1 MEFEV
6 DPTKAARNL
15 KKHNV
20 SFEEAASVFGD
31 PIAYVFADPDHS
43 ISEDRWLMFGASQI
57 GRLLAVI
64 YTHRGHKYRIIS
76 ARLATKRERK
86 IYEEG

>member
-1 MEFEV
+1 MKFDN
-6 DPTKAARNL
+6 DPAKAAHNL

-31 PIAYVFADPDHS
+31 PMSYTFADPDHS
-43 ISEDRWLMFGASQI
+43 IGEERWLMFGLSQMN
-57 GRLLAVI
+57 RVLAVI
-64 YTHRGHKYRIIS
+64 YTHRRGKYWIIS
-76 ARLATKRERK
+76 ARLATKHERK